1 MAKKIT
7 LQITNADGSTSE
19 SVQEQD
25 SIIVGSGAGAA
36 VKVTDPKVSS
46 LHCMLKAE
54 KDGSITVIDL
64 GSEHGTKVK
73 EDAVKGPTV
82 LSSGDVVM
90 IGASKVKVVFGD
102 EKGADAKPEEKK
114 ADEKKA
120 DDAKPVEAAKDEP
133 KKEEA
138 KAEPAKTE
146 AKADEKKADAKAE
159 AKEEKKKDKKK
170 GKHEAPKALAGTGK
184 NAAALFN
191 EPLPAEAIPTETERV
206 LQVALLW
213 GDTLIN
219 VQHFGEGVPVSV
231 GEAAGNRFNVFS
243 PGIGQTFVLA
253 QSKGSTATVNVPSEA
268 GVVLH
273 GKNDSHKSKEQLK
286 SEGKLHGAD
295 GGVRADAFELGL
307 HDRAQVSFDSVAFIV
322 RYVRPSAAITVNTLQ
337 EHDFTFFKIASI
349 CIMAFFALV
358 AAMLITPMGL
368 SGEGDDIFANP
379 SKYVKMVVKPEKKQ
393 EIKKFKDLSGVAEG
407 AKAKEKEGK
416 FGKQDAKK
424 QDADPSKKGA
434 PVVDANK
441 REEDRKKVSSLM
453 AGMFGGGAASNVFGP
468 GGLGTGINNALG
480 GLQGGAGVGDA
491 QGVGGLGSRG
501 SGSGGGGTGL
511 GLGGLG
517 TKGGGR
523 GRGGYG
529 NIDLGGR
536 GKDSTRVIPGKTT
549 VVGGLDK
556 DVIMRVIK
564 RHQNEIKFCYEQE
577 LQKNP
582 SLAGKVAVAWV
593 IDPTGGVSEA
603 NVSESS
609 IGNANVESCIV
620 QRIRRWKFPEPAGG
634 GIVNVTFPWQFKAA
648 GDDGEGE

>member
-7 LQITNADGSTSE
+7 LSITNPDGSVTE
-19 SVQEQD
+19 SSSEQD
-25 SIIVGSGAGAA
+25 SIIVGSGSGAA
-36 VKVTDPKVSS
+36 IKVTDPKVSN
-46 LHCMLKAE
+46 LHCMFKVE
-54 KDGSITVIDL
+54 KDGSVTVIDL
-64 GSEHGTKVK
+64 GSESGTKFKDQTVK
-73 EDAVKGPTV
+73 EPAVV
-82 LSSGDVVM
+82 ASGEIVM
-90 IGASKVKVVFGD
+90 IGESKVKVTYGEVKAD
-102 EKGADAKPEEKK
+102 EKSDEKPAVEAKKEEKK
-114 ADEKKA
+114 AEKKVPNA
-120 DDAKPVEAAKDEP
+120 
-133 KKEEA
+133 
-138 KAEPAKTE
+138 
-146 AKADEKKADAKAE
+146 
-159 AKEEKKKDKKK
+159 
-170 GKHEAPKALAGTGK
+170 KALAGTGK
-184 NAAALFN
+184 NAASIFS
-191 EPLPAEAIPTETERV
+191 EPLPAEAVPTENEKV

-213 GDTLIN
+213 GDSLIN
-219 VQHFGEGVPVSV
+219 VQHFGDGVPATI
-231 GEAAGNRFNVFS
+231 GDGQGNRFTVYNVGAMFN
-243 PGIGQTFVLA
+243 LA
-253 QSKGSTATVNVPSEA
+253 QSKGSSAVVNVPSDA
-268 GVVLH
+268 GLVVTVR
-273 GKNDSHKSKEQLK
+273 NESHKSKEQLK
-286 SEGKLHGAD
+286 SEGKLKAAE
-295 GGVRADAFELGL
+295 GGVRADAVELAL
-307 HDRAQVSFDSVAFIV
+307 HDSAQVSFDNVAFII
-322 RYVRPSAAITVNTLQ
+322 RYVRPSAAISVNTL
-337 EHDFTFFKIASI
+337 EDHDFTFFKIVSI
-349 CIMAFFALV
+349 CLMAFFALV
-358 AAMLITPMGL
+358 AAMVLTPLGFG
-368 SGEGDDIFANP
+368 GEGDDIFANP
-379 SKYVKMVVKPEKKQ
+379 SKYVKMVIKPEKKQ

-424 QDADPSKKGA
+424 DQADPSKKGA

-501 SGSGGGGTGL
+501 SGAGGGGTGL

-529 NIDLGGR
+529 SIDLGGK

-556 DVIMRVIK
+556 DVIMKVIK

-582 SLAGKVAVAWV
+582 ALGGKVAVAWT

-634 GIVNVTFPWQFKAA
+634 GVVNVTFPWIFKAA
-648 GDDGEGE
+648 GDEGEGGE

>member
-7 LQITNADGSTSE
+7 FQITNPDGSVTESSSE
-19 SVQEQD
+19 VE
-25 SIIVGSGAGAA
+25 SIIIGSGSGAG
-36 VKVTDPKVSS
+36 VKVTDPKVSN
-46 LHCMLKAE
+46 LHCMFKVE
-54 KDGSITVIDL
+54 KDGVTVIDL
-64 GSEHGTKVK
+64 GSESGTRFKDQSVSK
-73 EDAVKGPTV
+73 EPAAVA
-82 LSSGDVVM
+82 SGEVVM
-90 IGASKVKVVFGD
+90 IGESKVKVVYGD
-102 EKGADAKPEEKK
+102 
-114 ADEKKA
+114 
-120 DDAKPVEAAKDEP
+120 AAAATP
-133 KKEEA
+133 
-138 KAEPAKTE
+138 PPPP
-146 AKADEKKADAKAE
+146 ADAKAE
-159 AKEEKKKDKKK
+159 EKKEEKSEKKKDKKK
-170 GKHEAPKALAGTGK
+170 GHEKSVPNAKALAGTGK

-191 EPLPAEAIPTETERV
+191 EPLPAEAIPTENEKV

-219 VQHFGEGVPVSV
+219 VQHFADGVPVTI
-231 GEAAGNRFNVFS
+231 GEGEGNRFTVFNVG
-243 PGIGQTFVLA
+243 PTFTLA
-253 QSKGSTATVNVPSEA
+253 QARGAATIVNVPSDA
-268 GVVLH
+268 GLIVTN
-273 GKNDSHKSKEQLK
+273 KSDSHKSKEQLK
-286 SEGKLHGAD
+286 GEGKLKAAE
-295 GGVRADAFELGL
+295 GGVRADAVELSL
-307 HDRAQVSFDSVAFIV
+307 HDRAQVSFDNVAFIL
-322 RYVRPSAAITVNTLQ
+322 RYVRPSAAVTVNTLE
-337 EHDFTFFKIASI
+337 EHDFTFFKIVSI
-349 CIMAFFALV
+349 CLMAFFALV
-358 AAMLITPMGL
+358 AAMVLTPMGFG
-368 SGEGDDIFANP
+368 GEGDDIFANP

-393 EIKKFKDLSGVAEG
+393 EIKKFKDLSGIAEG

-453 AGMFGGGAASNVFGP
+453 AGMFGGGASSNVFGP
-468 GGLGTGINNALG
+468 GGLGTGINSALG

-501 SGSGGGGTGL
+501 SGAGGGGTGL

-529 NIDLGGR
+529 SIDLGGK

-556 DVIMRVIK
+556 DVIMKVIK

-582 SLAGKVAVAWV
+582 ALGGKVAVAWT

-634 GIVNVTFPWQFKAA
+634 GVVNVTFPWIFKAA
-648 GDDGEGE
+648 GDEGEE

>member
-7 LQITNADGSTSE
+7 FQITNPDGSVTESSSE
-19 SVQEQD
+19 LE
-25 SIIVGSGAGAA
+25 SIIIGSGSGAG
-36 VKVTDPKVSS
+36 VKVTDPKVSN
-46 LHCMLKAE
+46 LHCMFKVE
-54 KDGSITVIDL
+54 KDGVTVIDL
-64 GSEHGTKVK
+64 GSESGTKFKDQPVK
-73 EDAVKGPTV
+73 EPALV
-82 LSSGDVVM
+82 SSGEIVS
-90 IGASKVKVVFGD
+90 IGESKVKVIYGD
-102 EKGADAKPEEKK
+102 TATASP
-114 ADEKKA
+114 
-120 DDAKPVEAAKDEP
+120 PP
-133 KKEEA
+133 
-138 KAEPAKTE
+138 PP
-146 AKADEKKADAKAE
+146 ADAKAE
-159 AKEEKKKDKKK
+159 EKEEKKKGKKHK
-170 GKHEAPKALAGTGK
+170 GEKSVPNAKALAGTGK

-191 EPLPAEAIPTETERV
+191 EPLPAEAIPTESEKV

-219 VQHFGEGVPVSV
+219 VQHFGDGVPVTI
-231 GEAAGNRFNVFS
+231 GEGAGNHFTVFNVG
-243 PGIGQTFVLA
+243 PTFTLA
-253 QSKGSTATVNVPSEA
+253 TARGANAVVNVPSEA
-268 GVVLH
+268 GLIVTN
-273 GKNDSHKSKEQLK
+273 KSDSHKSKEQLK
-286 SEGKLHGAD
+286 GEGKLKAAE
-295 GGVRADAFELGL
+295 GGVRADAVELAL
-307 HDRAQVSFDSVAFIV
+307 HDRAQVSFDNVAFIL
-322 RYVRPSAAITVNTLQ
+322 RYVRPSAAVTVNTLE
-337 EHDFTFFKIASI
+337 EHDFTFFKIVSI
-349 CIMAFFALV
+349 CLMAFFALV
-358 AAMLITPMGL
+358 AAMVLTPMGFG
-368 SGEGDDIFANP
+368 SEGDDIFANP

-453 AGMFGGGAASNVFGP
+453 AGMFGGGASSNVFGP

-501 SGSGGGGTGL
+501 SGAGGGGTGL

-529 NIDLGGR
+529 SIDLGGK

-556 DVIMRVIK
+556 DVIMKVIK

-582 SLAGKVAVAWV
+582 ALGGKVAVAWT

-620 QRIRRWKFPEPAGG
+620 QRIRRWKFPEPQGG
-634 GIVNVTFPWQFKAA
+634 GVVNVTFPWIFKAA
-648 GDDGEGE
+648 GDEGEGE